1 MGILD
6 RVSTL
11 LRANV
16 NDMIDRAEDPEKIVK
31 QLIIDMNNQLMQV
44 KTQVAASI
52 ADEKL
57 LYQRYQ
63 DNSAKAADWQQR
75 AELAVEK
82 GQDDMAREALA
93 RRNAFQQTADGF
105 KTQYDQQAPQVE
117 TARRQPCTSSSRR
130 SRMRRPKQQ
139 LLIARSRRA
148 KAETQIRTTLSGLDQ
163 NSALASFQRI
173 EEKVNLQEARAA
185 ALGELDT
192 DTMDHRFQ
200 LMEQESEVDKQL
212 AALKERRAWPPPTS
226 QPKALGSGEPKLPR
240 VPLPRGEALSRGEG
254 DNFRGGFRQRLA
266 DERPGVAHERF
277 GQPVAWCIDEFC
289 RQDAVRWR
297 PFQRRGPRVT
307 R

>member
-11 LRANV
+11 LRANI
-16 NDMIDRAEDPEKIVK
+16 NDLVDRAEDPEKVVK

-63 DNSAKAADWQQR
+63 DNEAKAVDWQQK
-75 AELAVEK
+75 AELAVERS
-82 GQDDMAREALA
+82 QDDMAREALS
-93 RRNAFQQTADGF
+93 RRNAFSQTAEGF
-105 KTQYDQQAPQVE
+105 KAQYDQQAGQVE
-117 TARRQPCTSSSRR
+117 QLKEALHQLESKIQDAST
-130 SRMRRPKQQ
+130 KQE

-163 NSALASFQRI
+163 SSALASFARI
-173 EEKVNLQEARAA
+173 EEKVNQQEARAA

-212 AALKERRAWPPPTS
+212 AALKEKKGLAAPEES
-226 QPKALGSGEPKLPR
+226 GKALGP
-240 VPLPRGEALSRGEG
+240 GEAPAKG
-254 DNFRGGFRQRLA
+254 A
-266 DERPGVAHERF
+266 
-277 GQPVAWCIDEFC
+277 
-289 RQDAVRWR
+289 
-297 PFQRRGPRVT
+297 
-307 R
+307 